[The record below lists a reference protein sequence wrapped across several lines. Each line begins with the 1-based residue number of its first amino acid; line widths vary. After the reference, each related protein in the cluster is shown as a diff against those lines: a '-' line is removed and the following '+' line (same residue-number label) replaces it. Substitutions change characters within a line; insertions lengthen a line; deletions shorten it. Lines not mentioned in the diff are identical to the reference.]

1 MKAKELIKI
10 LEQNGWEESRQRGS
24 HKIFKND
31 DFSINISVPDHG
43 NKDLGKG
50 LVNTILK
57 ETGLK

>member
-10 LEQNGWEESRQRGS
+10 LEQNGWKESRQRGS
-24 HKIFKND
+24 HKIFKNA

-57 ETGLK
+57 EAGLK

>member
-24 HKIFKND
+24 HKIFKNVN
-31 DFSINISVPDHG
+31 FSISISVPDHG

-57 ETGLK
+57 EAGLK

>member
-10 LEQNGWEESRQRGS
+10 LEDNGWEESRQRGS
-24 HKIFKND
+24 HKIFKNT

-57 ETGLK
+57 EAGLK